1 MAAPGIRQDPNYYM
15 RREEDL
21 RVFDAGLAKRQNEI
35 NQWEAG
41 NKLDT
46 LFIYQQML
54 IILSAVIIMTYLLK
68 KGILPP
74 TVFWSITGILAA
86 IFAFTVAN
94 RVQFTD
100 KIRDTRY
107 WNKRQFPVDQ
117 TPVPM
122 INICD

>member
-1 MAAPGIRQDPNYYM
+1 MPNSGVSQDPTYYIQ
-15 RREEDL
+15 RNEEL
-21 RVFDAGLAKRQNEI
+21 RVFDAGLARRQNEI

-41 NKLDT
+41 NNMDT

-68 KGILPP
+68 KGILST
-74 TVFWSITGILAA
+74 TVFWSLTGILAA

-94 RVQFTD
+94 RAQFTD

-107 WNKRQFPVDQ
+107 WNKRQFPVNM
-117 TPVPM
+117 TPIPT
-122 INICD
+122 ICP

>member
-46 LFIYQQML
+46 LFVYQQML

-68 KGILPP
+68 KGILPS

-117 TPVPM
+117 TSIPM

>member
-1 MAAPGIRQDPNYYM
+1 MDAPGIRQDPNYYM

-46 LFIYQQML
+46 LFVYQQML

-68 KGILPP
+68 KGILPS

-86 IFAFTVAN
+86 IFAFTVA
-94 RVQFTD
+94 RRAQYTD
-100 KIRDTRY
+100 KIRDNRY
-107 WNKRQFPVDQ
+107 WNKRQFHVDQ